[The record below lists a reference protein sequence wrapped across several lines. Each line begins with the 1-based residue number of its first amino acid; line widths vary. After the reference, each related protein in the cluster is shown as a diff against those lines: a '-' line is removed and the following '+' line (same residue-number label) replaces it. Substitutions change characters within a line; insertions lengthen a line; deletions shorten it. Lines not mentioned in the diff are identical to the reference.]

1 MNQAQ
6 KLGGKREAII
16 AAAVQVFSEKG
27 YHNARME
34 EVATVA
40 GIGKGT
46 IYEYFDSKLQLFQAV
61 FENSIQVYYDSI
73 ILDEDTYLSFEERLH
88 RLIHSHVR
96 FCQDNRQLTK
106 IVFWDTE
113 ILDSELKDWFLSIR
127 REREEQLMEIIRQ
140 SIQKGELRQFDPYLL
155 TVILGGIVGALWGP
169 ITLDNWTMDADKLSV
184 SVTDMIMRGISSASR
199 AAD

>member
-73 ILDEDTYLSFEERLH
+73 ILDEDTYLSFEERLR

-96 FCQDNRQLTK
+96 FCQDNRQLTR
-106 IVFWDTE
+106 IVFWDSE
-113 ILDSELKDWFLSIR
+113 IIDNELKDWVLSIR
-127 REREEQLMEIIRQ
+127 NEKEELMIEVIRQ
-140 SIQKGELRQFDPYLL
+140 SIKKGELRDIDPWLL
-155 TVILGGIVGALWGP
+155 TIVLEGVIGILWGP
-169 ITLDNWTMDADKLSV
+169 IALDNLNMDAAELADSI
-184 SVTDMIMRGISSASR
+184 TDMIMRGISSSSR

>member
-1 MNQAQ
+1 MNQGQ

-16 AAAVQVFSEKG
+16 QAALQVFSEKG

-61 FENSIQVYYDSI
+61 LENSIKVYYDSI
-73 ILDEDTYLSFEERLH
+73 ILEENPSLSFEERLR
-88 RLIHSHVR
+88 RLIHSHVC
-96 FCQDNRQLTK
+96 FSQENRQLTR

-113 ILDSELKDWFLSIR
+113 IMDSELKDWFMSIR
-127 REREEQLMEIIRQ
+127 KEKEEQMINIIRQ
-140 SIQKGELRQFDPYLL
+140 SIKKGELRDIDPCLL
-155 TVILGGIVGALWGP
+155 SIMLEGVVASLWGP
-169 ITLDNWTMDADKLSV
+169 ITLDNWDMDAAELAS
-184 SVTDMIMRGISSASR
+184 SITDMIMRGI
-199 AAD
+199 AAQ